1 MIMPLKSDK
10 NSLLLKFAVI
20 FKNILNGKDKFNK
33 IFEKTSAERLL
44 NHCLKDKK
52 YPKNIN
58 EKIMKIFTYAC
69 IIYSPLGF
77 NYTHFSV
84 TLQPRFNGIVP
95 PLVEL
100 QAAGVGVHLSC
111 DNVYDSWSPF
121 GTGNI
126 LEKLNHYCE
135 IFGKKGQRE
144 LTDSL

>member
-1 MIMPLKSDK
+1 MPLKSDK

-20 FKNILNGKDKFNK
+20 FRNILNGKDKFNK

-100 QAAGVGVHLSC
+100 QAAGVGVRLGC
-111 DNVYDSWSPF
+111 DNVYDSWSM
-121 GTGNI
+121 I
-126 LEKLNHYCE
+126 LGLRLVQE
-135 IFGKKGQRE
+135 IFWRN
-144 LTDSL
+144 